1 MNDGLVE
8 DELDC
13 AVSRPRVADLQEM
26 KAKREPGM
34 IGRDFLGPF
43 QLWTTMYGGVDGLR
57 LHEELHWE
65 RSGYSNIINLTQQP
79 DTITT
84 ILFSWVVMEQG
95 ITMSLLAIQVGSLSR
110 PLTHSLSFLYFQLLW
125 YNSQIMWIFI
135 CDVYMYV
142 DFYFILLISLF

>member
-13 AVSRPRVADLQEM
+13 AVSGPRVADLQEM

-34 IGRDFLGPF
+34 IGRDFLHPF
-43 QLWTTMYGGVDGLR
+43 QLWTTMHGGLDGLG

-65 RSGYSNIINLTQQP
+65 RSGYSNIIDLTQQP

-84 ILFSWVVMEQG
+84 ITFQLGCYGTRDHYVSTCSSGRIF
-95 ITMSLLAIQVGSLSR
+95 IQA
-110 PLTHSLSFLYFQLLW
+110 TYSLSFFPV
-125 YNSQIMWIFI
+125 FPA
-135 CDVYMYV
+135 
-142 DFYFILLISLF
+142 SLV